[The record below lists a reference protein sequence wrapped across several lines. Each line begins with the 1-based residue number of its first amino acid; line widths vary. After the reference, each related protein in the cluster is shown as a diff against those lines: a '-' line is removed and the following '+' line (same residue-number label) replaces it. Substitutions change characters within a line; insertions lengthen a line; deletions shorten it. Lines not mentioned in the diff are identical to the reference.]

1 MRLLRRIALAGCL
14 LFAAFVALHF
24 PYATDAAPTPAEI
37 AKTTAFYQQVYAAP
51 APAAGPD
58 EDQYI
63 QAATEAAKAWH
74 IEQRLQEFAAAH
86 HLESKRVLEV
96 GSGRGS
102 LQDVVADYTGLDIS
116 PSVRRFYHKPFVLG
130 SATALPFPGNA
141 YDAVWSIW
149 VLEHVPNPEQA
160 LREMR
165 RVVKNGGLLYLFP
178 AWGCTPWAA
187 EGYDVRPYSDF
198 EITGILIKASIPLRR
213 TNLFQ
218 ASYTAP
224 IRTLRWLSYEARRSP
239 STLHY
244 RRLTPNYDKFWE
256 GDSDAVSSLDRYE
269 ALLWFLSR
277 GDECLN
283 CTSTNLFSA
292 IAEHVTDP
300 RLIIRVHKS

>member
-1 MRLLRRIALAGCL
+1 MIRRVAIAACL
-14 LFAAFVALHF
+14 LFAAFIATHF
-24 PYATDAAPTPAEI
+24 PYATDAPLTPAEV
-37 AKTTAFYQQVYAAP
+37 AKSTAFYQQAYAAP
-51 APAAGPD
+51 SETPAPD
-58 EDQYI
+58 EDLYI
-63 QAATEAAKAWH
+63 QAATAAAEGWH
-74 IEQRLQEFAAAH
+74 IKDRLTEFAAAE
-86 HLESKRVLEV
+86 HLDTKRVLEV
-96 GSGRGS
+96 GSGRGY

-116 PSVRRFYHKPFVLG
+116 PSVKRFYHKPFVLA
-130 SATALPFPGNA
+130 SATSLPFEDNT
-141 YDAVWSIW
+141 YDALWSIW

-178 AWGCTPWAA
+178 AWSCKPWAA
-187 EGYDVRPYSDF
+187 DGYDVRPYTAF
-198 EITGILIKASIPLRR
+198 GPGGMLIKLSIPLRQSA
-213 TNLFQ
+213 LYQ

-224 IRTLRWLSYEARRSP
+224 TRTLRWLSYEASHAP
-239 STLHY
+239 ATLHY

-256 GDSDAVSSLDRYE
+256 GDGDAVNSLDRYE

-283 CTSTNLFSA
+283 CTTPNLFRA

>member
-1 MRLLRRIALAGCL
+1 MKLRSMALAGCL
-14 LFAAFVALHF
+14 LFAAFVAVHF
-24 PYATDAAPTPAEI
+24 PYATDAAPTSAEI
-37 AKTTAFYQQVYAAP
+37 AKTTAFYQQAYAAP
-51 APAAGPD
+51 SETPSAD

-63 QAATEAAKAWH
+63 QASTAASEGWH
-74 IEQRLQEFAAAH
+74 VKDRVQEFAVAQ
-86 HLESKRVLEV
+86 HLENKRVLEV
-96 GSGRGS
+96 GSGRGY
-102 LQDVVADYTGLDIS
+102 LQDVVENYTGLDIS
-116 PSVRRFYHKPFVLG
+116 PSVKRFYHKPFVLG
-130 SATALPFPGNA
+130 SATALPFQDNA

-165 RVVKNGGLLYLFP
+165 RVVKNDGLLYLFP
-178 AWGCTPWAA
+178 AWGASTWAA
-187 EGYDVRPYSDF
+187 QGYDVRPYSKLDL
-198 EITGILIKASIPLRR
+198 GGKLIKASIPLRK

-218 ASYTAP
+218 AAYTAP
-224 IRTLRWLSYEARRSP
+224 IRTLRWVSFEILHQP
-239 STLHY
+239 TTLHY

-283 CTSTNLFSA
+283 CGTPSLFLA

>member
-1 MRLLRRIALAGCL
+1 MRKLAVALGA
-14 LFAAFVALHF
+14 LFVFFVAAHF

-37 AKTTAFYQQVYAAP
+37 AKTTAFYQQAYAAP
-51 APAAGPD
+51 SETPAPD
-58 EDQYI
+58 EAQYI
-63 QAATEAAKAWH
+63 QASTQAAEGWRIKD
-74 IEQRLQEFAAAH
+74 RLQEFAAAQQ
-86 HLESKRVLEV
+86 LENKRVLEV
-96 GSGRGS
+96 GSGRGY

-116 PSVRRFYHKPFVLG
+116 PSVARFYHKPFVLG
-130 SATALPFPGNA
+130 SATALPFEDNA
-141 YDAVWSIW
+141 YDSVWSIW

-178 AWGCTPWAA
+178 TWGCKPWAA
-187 EGYDVRPYSDF
+187 QGYDVRPYSDF
-198 EITGILIKASIPLRR
+198 GLGGMLIKSSIPLRK

-224 IRTLRWLSYEARRSP
+224 IRTLRWLSHTAFRGP
-239 STLHY
+239 TTLHY

-269 ALLWFLSR
+269 ALLWFTSR

-283 CTSTNLFSA
+283 CASTNLFTA
-292 IAEHVTDP
+292 IADHVTDP

>member
-1 MRLLRRIALAGCL
+1 MRVILAGCL
-14 LFAAFVALHF
+14 LFAAFVAIHF
-24 PYATDAAPTPAEI
+24 PYATDAAPTAAEI
-37 AKTTAFYQQVYAAP
+37 AKTTAFYQQAYAAP
-51 APAAGPD
+51 SETPSPD

-63 QAATEAAKAWH
+63 QASTQASEGWH
-74 IEQRLQEFAAAH
+74 VKDRVQEFAAAQ
-86 HLESKRVLEV
+86 HLETKRVLEV
-96 GSGRGS
+96 GSGRGY

-116 PSVRRFYHKPFVLG
+116 PSVKRFYHKPFVLG
-130 SATALPFPGNA
+130 SATALPFRDNA

-165 RVVKNGGLLYLFP
+165 RVVINGGLLYLFP
-178 AWGCTPWAA
+178 AWGAAPWAA
-187 EGYDVRPYSDF
+187 QGYDVRPYSNL
-198 EITGILIKASIPLRR
+198 GLGGKLIKASIPLRK

-218 ASYTAP
+218 AAYTAP
-224 IRTLRWLSYEARRSP
+224 IRTLRWLSYTALREP

-283 CTSTNLFSA
+283 CGTASLFRA

-300 RLIIRVHKS
+300 RLIIRVHKG